1 MKILG
6 TTLFTMSIIS
16 WLGLLPCLIM
26 IGVSPKSNVNQ
37 VMSVF
42 CVMLLMLI
50 ISTIALEMF
59 SNM

>member
-26 IGVSPKSNVNQ
+26 IGVLPKSDADQ

-42 CVMLLMLI
+42 CVMILIMI
-50 ISTIALEMF
+50 ISIIALKAF
-59 SNM
+59 YNM